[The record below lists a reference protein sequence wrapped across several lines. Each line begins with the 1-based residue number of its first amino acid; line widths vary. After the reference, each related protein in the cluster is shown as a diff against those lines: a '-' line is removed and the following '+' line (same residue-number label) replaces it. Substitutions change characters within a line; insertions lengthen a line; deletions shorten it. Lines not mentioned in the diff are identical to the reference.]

1 MRNILVALGANLPGT
16 EGEPAD
22 TLRAALRAM
31 PGMGIR
37 VVRCAPFY
45 STPALARYE
54 QPDYVNS
61 VAVVETAMPPEDLL
75 AVLHRIEGQFGRVRR
90 GRWAPRVLDLDLIDY
105 QGLVTPGRGGG
116 RGEVSG
122 FAGMPLALP
131 HPGVG
136 VRGFVLVPLRDVVP
150 DWHHPVTG
158 ESVDELIARLPAEE
172 LAEIRRFED

>member
-16 EGEPAD
+16 EGEPAN

-45 STPALARYE
+45 STPALASYE

-61 VAVVETAMPPEDLL
+61 VAVVEAAVPPEDLL
-75 AVLHRIEGQFGRVRR
+75 AMLHRIEGQFGRVRR

-105 QGLVTPGRGGG
+105 QGLVTPGGGGG
-116 RGEVSG
+116 RSG
-122 FAGMPLALP
+122 GAGMPLALP

-150 DWHHPVTG
+150 DWRHPVTG
-158 ESVDELIARLPAEE
+158 ESVDELIARLPAKE
-172 LAEIRRFED
+172 LAEIRRLEG